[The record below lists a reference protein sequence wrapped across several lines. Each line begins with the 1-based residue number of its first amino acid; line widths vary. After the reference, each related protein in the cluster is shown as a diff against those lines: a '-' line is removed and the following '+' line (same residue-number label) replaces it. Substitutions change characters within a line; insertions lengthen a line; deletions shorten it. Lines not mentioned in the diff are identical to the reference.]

1 MSDFA
6 EKRDF
11 QRMTL
16 DCELSFFK
24 PGNSQHFIG
33 QVINLS
39 SKGILFTSSESF
51 DVDTVL
57 EIVVTPS
64 NSLTSPMEASV
75 LVSRVTDNQS
85 IFEIACEILDIHKEK
100 TGN

>member
-1 MSDFA
+1 MNDYA

-16 DCELSFFK
+16 DCEFSFFR
-24 PGNSQHFIG
+24 PGESQRYTG

-39 SKGILFTSSESF
+39 SKGILFTSSKSF
-51 DVDTVL
+51 NVETAL

-64 NSLTSPMEASV
+64 NSLTPSMQASV

-85 IFEIACEILDIHKEK
+85 IYELACEIVEIR
-100 TGN
+100 